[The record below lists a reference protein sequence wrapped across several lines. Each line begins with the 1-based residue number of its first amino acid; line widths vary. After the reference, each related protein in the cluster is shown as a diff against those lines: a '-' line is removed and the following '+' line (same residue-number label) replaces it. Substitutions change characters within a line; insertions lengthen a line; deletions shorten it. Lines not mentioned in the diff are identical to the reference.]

1 MSMSG
6 GDDTDRGVRALR
18 VAGVQLAS
26 RLGRI
31 HENLAQATG
40 YAEEAAAN
48 GVELLLFHELMP
60 GGYAWDESAWCG
72 AEPSDGATASWL
84 RETAG
89 RLHLW
94 IGTSFL
100 EASGEDFWN
109 TFALVA
115 PDGTEAGRVR
125 KEFPSMYEARVFRG
139 RHGSHVIDTALG
151 RIGVAICFDA
161 HTAAVACALV
171 EADVD
176 LLLAPHCYCVPSHP
190 SRAVSA
196 ADIERLVRNVAGIAP
211 LYARTLGIPALVTN
225 RVGAWDTPKGAG
237 YTFAGQATI
246 ADSDGTV
253 VAHLD
258 DRAGMVSA
266 LIHLDPAR
274 KTHAAPRAYS
284 RWIYPGPPGREA
296 LRLIEWWEGRR
307 YRGAGERRREAV
319 RLASRAEAARP

>member
-1 MSMSG
+1 MDARSPAG
-6 GDDTDRGVRALR
+6 RTARTLR
-18 VAGVQLAS
+18 VAAVQQAS
-26 RLGRI
+26 RLGHI
-31 HENLAQATG
+31 DENLAAASTFARTAAGQG
-40 YAEEAAAN
+40 AE
-48 GVELLLFHELMP
+48 LILFHELMP
-60 GGYAWDESAWCG
+60 GGYAWDESAWSG

-89 RLHLW
+89 RLDLW

-109 TFALVA
+109 TFVLIA

-139 RHGSHVIDTALG
+139 CHGSHVIDTPLG

-161 HTAAVACALV
+161 HTAAVARALV

-176 LLLAPHCYCVPSHP
+176 LVLAPHCYCVPSHP

-211 LYARTLGIPALVTN
+211 LYARTLGVPALVTN

-258 DRAGMVSA
+258 DTAGMVSA
-266 LIHLDPAR
+266 IVHLDPAR

-307 YRGAGERRREAV
+307 YRGAIERRREAV
-319 RLASRAEAARP
+319 SLASRAPAARP